1 MVLFDVV
8 CQNFVMNGG
17 GGVVGFLSRLGSTKF
32 LNTKEFCLSITSAV
46 RKQQFLIDGS
56 VDEIFRQ

>member
-17 GGVVGFLSRLGSTKF
+17 GGVVGFLSRLGGTKL
-32 LNTKEFCLSITSAV
+32 LNTKNLRLQIISTVGI
-46 RKQQFLIDGS
+46 
-56 VDEIFRQ
+56 